1 MEGQTVGEVKTAMK
15 DYVTAHD
22 ETKYDYQAEGCVRLD
37 VTHSNLVQRWHS
49 IMFFRESTILDV
61 KEKLYRHGGTGVSCA
76 ELYLRRGYDTIF
88 MYDQYKTLRDYRAE
102 NDMEIHIK
110 DTDTQSLSRNGGLED
125 VSQVEKYQMTDAD
138 YDRRENTVRKQKAAA
153 WQTSVKPSERPE
165 TPNNVEELYPL
176 DARCEVNPGGR
187 RGTVVYVGTIDG
199 LSGTWIG
206 VRLDEP
212 QGNNEGKSKTG
223 VVYFECRPNY
233 GVFSRSENVTV
244 GDFPEK
250 DPFAFLDEEDE
261 V

>member
-1 MEGQTVGEVKTAMK
+1 
-15 DYVTAHD
+15 
-22 ETKYDYQAEGCVRLD
+22 
-37 VTHSNLVQRWHS
+37 
-49 IMFFRESTILDV
+49 MFFRESTILDV

-110 DTDTQSLSRNGGLED
+110 DTDIQSLSRNGGLED

-199 LSGTWIG
+199 LSGKETMKEKA
-206 VRLDEP
+206 RLEWYT
-212 QGNNEGKSKTG
+212 SSAARIT
-223 VVYFECRPNY
+223 
-233 GVFSRSENVTV
+233 VFSQEVKMSRLETFQKKIRSLFLTKKMRCETEMRFFNWCPRRIEFLWGEFWVTNET
-244 GDFPEK
+244 GRPGIIFIPRN
-250 DPFAFLDEEDE
+250 F
-261 V
+261 